1 VSARRG
7 ELPTLIDQEEL
18 LGASQARCERVGNR
32 RAESG
37 ATLDPCSGFVAL
49 AWRSARKFVKFLA
62 HDQGWLYGH
71 QCMGSKVIQRPAE
84 ALADRGKPAAP
95 VREVLN
101 SLRKI
106 VRSLRVSSRAA
117 EQRVG
122 LSGAQLFVLSCL
134 ARQSPCSVNELAART
149 ATDQS
154 SVSVVVS
161 RLVSLGHVRRT
172 TSKTD
177 RRSVDLSLTRSGR
190 VLLESAPEAAQD
202 RLIASLSQLPR
213 AELKTLSR
221 LLGKVV
227 EVADVAEQVPSLF
240 FEEGPAL
247 VTKKPV
253 SK

>member
-1 VSARRG
+1 MVPQVKAR
-7 ELPTLIDQEEL
+7 PPSP
-18 LGASQARCERVGNR
+18 AKS
-32 RAESG
+32 
-37 ATLDPCSGFVAL
+37 AL
-49 AWRSARKFVKFLA
+49 AADSAL
-62 HDQGWLYGH
+62 
-71 QCMGSKVIQRPAE
+71 PE
-84 ALADRGKPAAP
+84 E

-101 SLRKI
+101 SLRQI

-134 ARQSPCSVNELAART
+134 ARHSPCSVNELAART

-161 RLVSLGHVRRT
+161 RLVALGHVRRV

-177 RRSVDLSLTRSGR
+177 RRRVELSLSRSGR
-190 VLLESAPEAAQD
+190 TLLQSAPEAAQD
-202 RLIASLSQLPR
+202 RLIFGLSQLKKP
-213 AELKTLSR
+213 ELKTLSR

-227 EVADVAEQVPSLF
+227 EVADVAQQVPSLF

-247 VTKKPV
+247 VTKGRARNG
-253 SK
+253 

>member
-1 VSARRG
+1 M
-7 ELPTLIDQEEL
+7 
-18 LGASQARCERVGNR
+18 GAKLKR
-32 RAESG
+32 
-37 ATLDPCSGFVAL
+37 
-49 AWRSARKFVKFLA
+49 
-62 HDQGWLYGH
+62 
-71 QCMGSKVIQRPAE
+71 RPA
-84 ALADRGKPAAP
+84 ALDTPGKPAVE

-101 SLRKI
+101 SLRQI

-161 RLVSLGHVRRT
+161 RLVSLGHVQRT

-177 RRSVDLSLTRSGR
+177 RRSVDLTLSSSGR
-190 VLLESAPEAAQD
+190 ALLERAPEAAQD
-202 RLIASLSQLPR
+202 RLIASLSRL
-213 AELKTLSR
+213 AKTELDTLAR

-227 EVADVAEQVPSLF
+227 DGADVSQHSPSLF

-247 VTKKPV
+247 VAKSTERRSSTARGRV
-253 SK
+253 RNV